1 MCPGVG
7 LLDNMV
13 ILLLVFWGTSILFSI
28 VAAPTYISTNSI
40 GGFEMD
46 LFSSG
51 AEWGDEGKGQGPQ
64 GRGLFPGTEEG
75 LGDKEVVIPIAGGE
89 GETLISIQS
98 ICVHQ
103 LCISGHFWLSACG
116 YAWVTVAEGSC
127 LHNNCRNI
135 PSYSLPSPEFCAH
148 QMPNKCFLE
157 PEIWGMKVQPRICTT
172 KALSE
177 PSRVKP
183 LTLGVEK

>member
-1 MCPGVG
+1 MPRSGVAG
-7 LLDNMV
+7 SYGNSSFSFLRNLHT
-13 ILLLVFWGTSILFSI
+13 VFHSSC
-28 VAAPTYISTNSI
+28 TNLHFYQQYR
-40 GGFEMD
+40 GFGMD

-75 LGDKEVVIPIAGGE
+75 LGDKEAVIPIAGGE

-116 YAWVTVAEGSC
+116 YAWVTVAEGSR

-157 PEIWGMKVQPRICTT
+157 PETWGMKVQPRICTT